1 MYNHNSGTLETKEPN
16 INLYTA
22 AIVVTTTLS
31 PANQKVTL
39 ILPEIKGHR
48 APKLISRW
56 IMVPD
61 EYWIVAQ
68 SSLK

>member
-39 ILPEIKGHR
+39 ILPEIKYNR
-48 APKLISRW
+48 QPESKVVLIQLAGCRLGLTSHYR
-56 IMVPD
+56 
-61 EYWIVAQ
+61 
-68 SSLK
+68 

>member
-48 APKLISRW
+48 APKLISR
-56 IMVPD
+56 
-61 EYWIVAQ
+61 
-68 SSLK
+68 